1 MIQTANPCEIKI
13 DLLRGGVL
21 DFKALRGKPVLI
33 VNVAS
38 GCGFTPQYGQLQE
51 LQDHF
56 GDQITIVGVPCNDFG
71 GQEPGDADTISHFC
85 RVNYGVTFHITEKIN
100 ILKQPVHPLY
110 AWLTGHQI
118 NGVSEAEVAWNF
130 TKFVLDKD
138 GRWQA
143 SFPSSV
149 SPLDEPVLKAL
160 HLL

>member
-1 MIQTANPCEIKI
+1 MMQTANICEIKI
-13 DLLRGGVL
+13 DPLQGGVL
-21 DFKALRGKPVLI
+21 DFKALQGKPVLI

-38 GCGFTPQYGQLQE
+38 ACGYTPQYAQLQE
-51 LQDHF
+51 LQDQF
-56 GDQITIVGVPCNDFG
+56 KDQITIVGVPCNDFG
-71 GQEPGDADTISHFC
+71 GQEPGDAESISNFC
-85 RVNYGVTFHITEKIN
+85 RVNYGVTFPITEKIN

-110 AWLTGHQI
+110 AWLTDRQI
-118 NGVSEAEVAWNF
+118 NGVSDAKVAWNF

-143 SFPSSV
+143 CFPSSV